1 MSLGGTVLRH
11 YNDARPAAIWTE
23 GRASFADA
31 PAAFFLQTSAPIP
44 SFYIMMLRYTLRA
57 LSRDRAFAGMVVFS
71 LALGIGAN
79 TAIFSLVNG
88 VLLRPP
94 DYRQPDRVVA
104 IDQIIPKW
112 AKLYPALPIN
122 PGILMEWRR
131 QAKSFESI
139 GMLRPSTF
147 NITGGG
153 EPEVLTGAR
162 VSANLFAVL
171 GVQPRLGRSFLE
183 SEDASGRD
191 HVAILADSLWR
202 RRFHSDPSVVGR
214 KILLD
219 GSPYEV
225 VGVLPPSFQMPQGM
239 NFFTGHNDRSEIFRP
254 IGYSPEDLKLHMGDF
269 NYWAIARLKPGVP
282 VARANSELNVI
293 QSAISAKIPE
303 GLDLHA
309 TVSPILDRIVG
320 KSRKS
325 IVLVMAAVGAVLL
338 ILWVNLANLSLV
350 RAAGRARDYAI
361 RAALGAGRATLV
373 RQSLTESMLLSVT
386 GGALGVLLA
395 WWGVRALL
403 AAAPID
409 LPRLNEVTVDGRVLL
424 FAVGLSLAAGLVLG
438 IVPALRS
445 AAAAP
450 YEALKSGSRGS
461 TEGKGGMRVRNTLVA
476 LEVGLSAMLLVT
488 AGLLTASFVRVMTVD
503 KGFDVD
509 RILAVDVS
517 LPAVRYKEEPA
528 RAEFFKRA
536 MDAAATLPGVQ
547 SVSLVSA
554 LPLAG
559 ETWIDVVGAEHDP
572 RPFLEQPSTN
582 VRFISPGYFKTLHV
596 AMKEGREFEETDRNR
611 KVVILSAGLAQ
622 KVWPGQDP
630 IGRKLDDGGRILEVV
645 GITPDFRS
653 TSLDHDPVNMT
664 YIPYWQRPRL
674 TASILVRTAM
684 DPLGIAGAMRS
695 DIWKLDSEVPIPEI
709 RTLDDMMSRS
719 VADRR
724 FQMLLVALF
733 AAAALSLAGLGTYG
747 VVSYAVARR
756 RSEMGIRM
764 ALGAAR
770 SNVLRMVVGQGM
782 APVVAG
788 LALGAGAAFVLG
800 RYLAS
805 LLFEISPRDPL
816 AFGIATGVLLIV
828 ASAACLVPARR
839 ATRVNPVEALRFE

>member
-1 MSLGGTVLRH
+1 
-11 YNDARPAAIWTE
+11 
-23 GRASFADA
+23 
-31 PAAFFLQTSAPIP
+31 
-44 SFYIMMLRYTLRA
+44 MMMFRYTLRA
-57 LSRDRAFAGMVVFS
+57 LTRDRAFAGMVVFS

-104 IDQIIPKW
+104 IDQVIPKF
-112 AKLYPALPIN
+112 ARLYPALPIN

-139 GMLRPSTF
+139 GMMQPSSF

-153 EPEVLTGAR
+153 EPELLTGAR
-162 VSANLFAVL
+162 VSANLFTVL
-171 GVQPRLGRSFLE
+171 GVQPRLGRTFLE

-191 HVAILADSLWR
+191 RVAILADSLWR
-202 RRFHSDPSVVGR
+202 RRFHSDPSVVGG

-225 VGVLPPSFQMPQGM
+225 VGVLPPSFQMPEGI
-239 NFFTGHNDRSEIFRP
+239 NFISGRTGRSEIFRP
-254 IGYSPEDLKLHMGDF
+254 IGYKNDDLKLQMEAF
-269 NYWAIARLKPGVP
+269 NYWAIARLKPGVS
-282 VARANSELNVI
+282 AAQANSELNVI
-293 QSAISAKIPE
+293 QSSISARIPE
-303 GLDLHA
+303 APDLHA
-309 TVSPILDRIVG
+309 SVTPILDRIVG

-361 RAALGAGRATLV
+361 RAALGAGRASLV
-373 RQSLTESMLLSVT
+373 RQSLAESMALSVT

-424 FAVGLSLAAGLVLG
+424 FAVALSLAAGLVLG
-438 IVPALRS
+438 VVPALRS

-450 YEALKSGSRGS
+450 YETLKSASRGS
-461 TEGKGGMRVRNTLVA
+461 TEGRGGMRVRNTLVA

-488 AGLLTASFVRVMTVD
+488 AGLLTASFIRVMTVD

-509 RILAVDVS
+509 RVLAVDVS
-517 LPAVRYKEEPA
+517 LPAARYQENSA
-528 RAEFFKRA
+528 RAGFFKRA
-536 MDAAATLPGVQ
+536 MDAASALPGAQ
-547 SVSLVSA
+547 NVSLVSA

-559 ETWIDVVGAEHDP
+559 EVWIDVVGTEHDP
-572 RPFLEQPSTN
+572 RPFLERPSTN
-582 VRFISPGYFKTLHV
+582 VRFISPSYFKTLRV
-596 AMKEGREFEETDRNR
+596 PMKEGRDFEETDRGR
-611 KVVILSAGLAQ
+611 PVVIISAGLAQ
-622 KVWPGQDP
+622 KLWPGQDAL
-630 IGRKLDDGGRILEVV
+630 GRKLDDGGRTLEVV
-645 GITPDFRS
+645 GVTPDFRS

-674 TASILVRTAM
+674 SASILIRTAM
-684 DPLGIAGAMRS
+684 DPLGIAGAMRKS
-695 DIWKLDSEVPIPEI
+695 IWALDSEVPIPEI
-709 RTLDDMMSRS
+709 RTLNEMMSRS

-770 SNVLRMVVGQGM
+770 SNVLRMVLGQGM

-816 AFGIATGVLLIV
+816 AFGVASGVLLIV
-828 ASAACLVPARR
+828 AAAACLVPARR